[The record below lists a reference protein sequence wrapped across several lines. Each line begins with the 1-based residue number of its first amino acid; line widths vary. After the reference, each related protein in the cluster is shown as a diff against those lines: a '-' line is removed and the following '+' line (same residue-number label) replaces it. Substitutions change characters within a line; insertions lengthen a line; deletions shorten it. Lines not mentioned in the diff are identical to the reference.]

1 MGDGTLLSP
10 ITARDPQR
18 AIPERGAPPGQQP
31 SELLA
36 SDAQADFPALFN
48 QANPAT
54 AVERALVASY
64 FVPVHKG
71 SQDFGSQEIN
81 ALLKDLGHGIEN
93 ITLAFNGMMAQ
104 SPKLAM
110 QVQKRGA
117 SQQARKRYRLTHEGL
132 TRIKRMLYRDLEA
145 FQ

>member
-1 MGDGTLLSP
+1 M
-10 ITARDPQR
+10 
-18 AIPERGAPPGQQP
+18 
-31 SELLA
+31 A
-36 SDAQADFPALFN
+36 SDAQADFPGLFN
-48 QANPAT
+48 QVNPAT

-64 FVPVHKG
+64 FVQVHKG

-110 QVQKRGA
+110 QVQKSGT
-117 SQQARKRYRLTHEGL
+117 SQQARKRYRLTHEGI
-132 TRIKRMLYRDLEA
+132 TRVKRMLNRGTEA